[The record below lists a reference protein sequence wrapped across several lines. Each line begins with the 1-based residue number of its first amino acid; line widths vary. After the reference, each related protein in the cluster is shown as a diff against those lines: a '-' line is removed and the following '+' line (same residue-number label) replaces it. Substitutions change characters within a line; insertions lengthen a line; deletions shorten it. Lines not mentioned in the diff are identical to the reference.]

1 MARLLRLIL
10 KILIILKTFYVKF
23 WSQENKFSVLLL
35 FGSALSQDGTTD
47 SMVTGDATEMVTGW
61 TEGTAE
67 MVTGGTEGTE
77 EMVTGGTEGTAEM
90 LTGGTEESVTGTQDT
105 GTEETETDE
114 TQTGTDPIVTEDP
127 G

>member
-1 MARLLRLIL
+1 
-10 KILIILKTFYVKF
+10 
-23 WSQENKFSVLLL
+23 
-35 FGSALSQDGTTD
+35 
-47 SMVTGDATEMVTGW
+47 
-61 TEGTAE
+61 
-67 MVTGGTEGTE
+67 
-77 EMVTGGTEGTAEM
+77 M